1 MWRRKKIKKKK
12 SCFPTSLRIL
22 QIYIVI
28 TCLITETYTSLPSH
42 SSYIYSH
49 TSILQV
55 KNWQKEDNSNVQTH
69 LTHVCDAC
77 SHLKNEYLWVYSVPD
92 VGFTKKTWAIL
103 KGLRLQQ
110 QLPMIHPD
118 LYSKAIQTQRTV
130 PCRGKDHRM
139 KHNLFT
145 DRLNWSIPADFP
157 AIKAFLSLICPAFNC
172 QIHF

>member
-1 MWRRKKIKKKK
+1 MWRRKKKKRKK
-12 SCFPTSLRIL
+12 VVFQPPSGFFKFISWSPVLLQKHTQAFLPILHTFTPTLPFFRSKTDRT
-22 QIYIVI
+22 QFE
-28 TCLITETYTSLPSH
+28 CSDTSN
-42 SSYIYSH
+42 
-49 TSILQV
+49 T
-55 KNWQKEDNSNVQTH
+55 
-69 LTHVCDAC
+69 VCDAC

-92 VGFTKKTWAIL
+92 VGFTTKTWAIL

-145 DRLNWSIPADFP
+145 DRLDWSIPADFP